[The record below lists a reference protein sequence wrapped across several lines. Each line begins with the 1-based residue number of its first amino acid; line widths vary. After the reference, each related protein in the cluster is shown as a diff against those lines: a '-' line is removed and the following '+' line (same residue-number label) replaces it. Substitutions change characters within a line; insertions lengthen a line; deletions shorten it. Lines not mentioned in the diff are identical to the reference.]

1 MNDAL
6 NAIHDYYRAF
16 STLELDACVPFF
28 SLPCMFISP
37 QGTWAVANRE
47 DLVRVLDS
55 VIAPLRTKDYQRS
68 EFLEAQPTSV
78 SANAVLVRG
87 MAVRYRKSGE
97 ELERVPLSYL
107 MHQTGAAWTI
117 SVLVA

>member
-16 STLELDACVPFF
+16 STLQLDACVPFF

-37 QGTWAVANRE
+37 QGTRAVANRE
-47 DLVRVLDS
+47 DLVRVLDP

-68 EFLEAQPTSV
+68 EFLEAQLTSV
-78 SANAVLVRG
+78 TANAVLVRG
-87 MAVRYRKSGE
+87 EAARYRKSGE

-107 MHQTGAAWTI
+107 MHQMGTKWKIA
-117 SVLVA
+117 VLVA

>member
-16 STLELDACVPFF
+16 STLELDASVPFF

-37 QGTWAVANRE
+37 QGTRAVANRE

-55 VIAPLRTKDYQRS
+55 VIAPLRAKDYQRS
-68 EFLEAQPTSV
+68 EFLESQLTIV
-78 SANAVLVRG
+78 TANAVLVRG
-87 MAVRYRKSGE
+87 VAARYRKSGE
-97 ELERVPLSYL
+97 ELERVPISYL
-107 MHQTGAAWTI
+107 MHQTGAAWKI